1 MAKLN
6 GQKQQLLNQV
16 KNNPGVQLETLVRLV
31 NQYDD
36 LKIEDFQGYI
46 SDILYVQLLE
56 AGRDVN
62 EMDLWNRIENAPKNT
77 PEEIQNLQRMV
88 AQYVQQYSQGPKF
101 TEAQSLMASLQQEMQ
116 EAMRRKQE
124 EMAAQREQNDWIVLE
139 RGNYNALHLYKQKYP
154 NSVHLDELDDLM
166 WTNST
171 IVISMHSLNRYLS
184 DWPMGKHAEEAR
196 RALGEI
202 SEWEIVKRTRDLFK
216 VDDYRDN
223 HPYSVFKSE
232 IDMLYYEL
240 RDEELKKMKACPT
253 EYSKDDV
260 ERFIAADIFDLY
272 ELINNELLTEESW
285 EILKRGRDE
294 FPDIAQY
301 QVEDPNLKAPD
312 NCTDIYLFGTPGTGK
327 TCLLMGLTGANGRGY
342 TLNMKV
348 QGGEYASALQEYV
361 RAGITP
367 GRTFGQFV
375 TVING
380 KVNETDKKGNV
391 ISHPI
396 NLVEM
401 SGEEFALRIADA
413 KGVTLAD
420 MGTGATNLLRNQNRK
435 AFFIIVDPTRLK
447 VKVDYRVEIK
457 DAAGIVT
464 SYAIRT
470 KWVSQLDILNKF
482 VSLFELD
489 ENQEI
494 MKNVDAI
501 HFVVTKADT
510 LGETDKEREKR
521 AKDLLLDIYE
531 GPVQQLKDYCRR
543 SKRVNYSTNY
553 TPYVFTFSLG
563 NFYLGDVF
571 NFNNTETLQIVE
583 SIRSLTSG
591 VKEETWWEKF
601 KRTLNN

>member
-1 MAKLN
+1 MATLN
-6 GQKQQLLNQV
+6 GQKQLLLNQV
-16 KNNPGVQLETLVRLV
+16 KNNPNVQLEQLVELIHR
-31 NQYDD
+31 YDD
-36 LKIEDFQGYI
+36 LKVEDFKGNI

-62 EMDLWNRIENAPKNT
+62 EKDLWNRIENAPKNT

-88 AQYVQQYSQGPKF
+88 AQYVQQYSQGPKYND
-101 TEAQSLMASLQQEMQ
+101 AQSLMATLQHEMQ
-116 EAMRRKQE
+116 EAMLKKQR
-124 EMAAQREQNDWIVLE
+124 EMEAQREQNDWLTLE
-139 RGNYNALHLYKQKYP
+139 KGNYNALHHYKQKYP
-154 NSVHLDELDDLM
+154 NSVHLEELDDLM

-171 IVISMHSLNRYLS
+171 MVISMHSLNRYLS
-184 DWPMGKHAEEAR
+184 DWPNGKHAEEAR
-196 RALGEI
+196 KALGEI
-202 SEWEIVKRTRDLFK
+202 SEWELVKRERDLFK

-253 EYSKDDV
+253 EYSKDKVDK
-260 ERFIAADIFDLY
+260 FMAADIFDLY
-272 ELINNELLTEESW
+272 ELMKNELLTEESW
-285 EILKRGRDE
+285 EILQRGRDE

-301 QVEDPNLKAPD
+301 QVEDPNLKAPE

-327 TCLLMGLTGANGRGY
+327 TCLLMGLTGANGKGY

-380 KVNETDKKGNV
+380 KVNETDKRGN
-391 ISHPI
+391 IINHPI

-420 MGTGATNLLRNQNRK
+420 MGTGATNLLKNKNKK

-447 VKVDYRVEIK
+447 VKVDYRVERK
-457 DAAGIVT
+457 DPTGNVIG
-464 SYAIRT
+464 YDIRT

-482 VSLFELD
+482 VSLFELE

-494 MKNVDAI
+494 MEKVDAI

-510 LGETDKEREKR
+510 LGETDKERQRK
-521 AKDLLLDIYE
+521 AKEILLDIYE
-531 GPVQQLKDYCRR
+531 GPVQELKNYCRR

-553 TPYVFTFSLG
+553 NPHVFTFSLG

-571 NFNNTETLQIVE
+571 NFNNAETLQIIE
-583 SIRSLTSG
+583 AIRSLTSG
-591 VKEETWWEKF
+591 LKEETWWEKF
-601 KRTLNN
+601 KRKIN

>member
-1 MAKLN
+1 
-6 GQKQQLLNQV
+6 
-16 KNNPGVQLETLVRLV
+16 
-31 NQYDD
+31 
-36 LKIEDFQGYI
+36 
-46 SDILYVQLLE
+46 
-56 AGRDVN
+56 
-62 EMDLWNRIENAPKNT
+62 
-77 PEEIQNLQRMV
+77 
-88 AQYVQQYSQGPKF
+88 
-101 TEAQSLMASLQQEMQ
+101 
-116 EAMRRKQE
+116 
-124 EMAAQREQNDWIVLE
+124 
-139 RGNYNALHLYKQKYP
+139 
-154 NSVHLDELDDLM
+154 
-166 WTNST
+166 
-171 IVISMHSLNRYLS
+171 
-184 DWPMGKHAEEAR
+184 
-196 RALGEI
+196 
-202 SEWEIVKRTRDLFK
+202 
-216 VDDYRDN
+216 
-223 HPYSVFKSE
+223 
-232 IDMLYYEL
+232 
-240 RDEELKKMKACPT
+240 
-253 EYSKDDV
+253 
-260 ERFIAADIFDLY
+260 
-272 ELINNELLTEESW
+272 
-285 EILKRGRDE
+285 
-294 FPDIAQY
+294 
-301 QVEDPNLKAPD
+301 
-312 NCTDIYLFGTPGTGK
+312 
-327 TCLLMGLTGANGRGY
+327 
-342 TLNMKV
+342 
-348 QGGEYASALQEYV
+348 
-361 RAGITP
+361 
-367 GRTFGQFV
+367 
-375 TVING
+375 
-380 KVNETDKKGNV
+380 
-391 ISHPI
+391 
-396 NLVEM
+396 M